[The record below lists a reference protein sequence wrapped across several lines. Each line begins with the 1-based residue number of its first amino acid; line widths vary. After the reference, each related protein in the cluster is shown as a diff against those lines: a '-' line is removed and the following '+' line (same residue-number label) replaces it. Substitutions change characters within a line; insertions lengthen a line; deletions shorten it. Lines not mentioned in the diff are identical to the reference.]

1 MNISMQPV
9 DRVDILTLQ
18 DNYIDILARDNSDV
32 ISRAVPLEG
41 MEVKN
46 SILAEHG
53 FSAMITVSSGES
65 SKSLLFDFG
74 FSPYGAAMNAK
85 TLKADLARVE
95 IMALSHGHLDH
106 VGGIRQLSEMV
117 AKPGIPLVVHPEV
130 FRDPRYMKITD
141 DLKVFFPPFTR
152 QDVKDAN
159 VSLIETATPYAMLDS
174 QVLFLSQIE
183 RTTEF
188 EKGAP
193 SLWYEKDGVARPDTF
208 EDDTALAFVVR
219 DKGLVVLSGCAHSGI
234 VNTVNYA
241 RKVTGVDEVYAVMG
255 GFHLSG
261 PDQAPV
267 VKPTIES
274 LTEIDPAWIVPT
286 HCTGRDAIQ
295 KIESAF
301 GKGFVLNMAG
311 TRLTFAAEQ

>member
-53 FSAMITVSSGES
+53 FSAMITTSTGETS
-65 SKSLLFDFG
+65 RSLLFDFG
-74 FSPYGAAMNAK
+74 FSPHGAAMNAK

-106 VGGIRQLSEMV
+106 VGGIQQV
-117 AKPGIPLVVHPEV
+117 IHPEV
-130 FRDPRYMKITD
+130 FRDPRYMKITE

-152 QDVKDAN
+152 QNAEDAQ
-159 VSLIETATPYAMLDS
+159 VSLIETAAPYPMLDS
-174 QVLFLSQIE
+174 QALFLSQIE
-183 RTTEF
+183 STTEF

-193 SLWYEKDGVARPDTF
+193 SLWYEKDGIEQPDTF
-208 EDDTALAFVVR
+208 EDDTALAFVVK

-234 VNTVNYA
+234 VNTVDYA
-241 RKVTGVDEVYAVMG
+241 KKITGVDEVYAVMG

-267 VKPTIES
+267 VRPTIEA
-274 LTEIDPAWIVPT
+274 LTKIDPAWIVPT

-311 TRLTFAAEQ
+311 TRLTFAADQ